1 VFLFSYLTFNLS
13 QEYTPRVFIVKYPG
27 GVSIHRGNFLLWQ
40 LEKNFKEHGQV
51 VRIRATLVADE
62 EIIR

>member
-1 VFLFSYLTFNLS
+1 M
-13 QEYTPRVFIVKYPG
+13 
-27 GVSIHRGNFLLWQ
+27 HRGNSLLWQ
-40 LEKNFKEHGQV
+40 VEKNFKEHGQL

>member
-1 VFLFSYLTFNLS
+1 LS